1 MSQSFFAFHRLKRQ
15 LVARSTNPYYKGKYA
30 LVTDVTHFANFDR
43 VTETMQRAAE
53 CMPDAFYLHFKCET
67 ELPADI
73 VRVIPTILQSFNR
86 TRTMR
91 RARVS
96 GIRLCNL
103 VKLVTGWHYIS
114 DMVVSCAFDAV
125 ALAAG
130 LAEYSSLGA
139 HIMVRCDVPTPIARR
154 GERAMEQ
161 FAAGIIDKFWRRSRI
176 ARHCVRVAVEDVRKT
191 GVVLCFE
198 PLTVS
203 HIALLSYILNALT
216 AIKGLHVEVGRN
228 HRLIIG
234 KQPLWT
240 KDDYLVYP
248 AANIGANY
256 RYRRVAAFG
265 SFYHNPDYLLY

>member
-1 MSQSFFAFHRLKRQ
+1 MGQSYFHFQRLKRQ
-15 LVARSTNPYYKGKYA
+15 LVNRSTNPYYKGKFA
-30 LVTDVTHFANFDR
+30 LLTDVNHLACFDN
-43 VTETMQRAAE
+43 VTATMQRAAE
-53 CMPDAFYLHFKCET
+53 CMPDAYYLHFKCET
-67 ELPADI
+67 DAPADM

-103 VKLVTGWHYIS
+103 VNLSSGWHYVS

-130 LAEYSSLGA
+130 LAEFSSLGA
-139 HIMVRCDVPTPIARR
+139 HIMVRCDVPQLIAQR
-154 GERAMEQ
+154 GVKGMEQ
-161 FAAGIIDKFWRRSRI
+161 FAASIVDKFWRRTRI
-176 ARHCVRVAVEDVRKT
+176 ARHCVRVAIEDVSKY

-203 HIALLSYILNALT
+203 HIALLSYILNALSD
-216 AIKGLHVEVGRN
+216 IKGLHVEVGRN

-234 KQPLWT
+234 KRPLWV
-240 KDDYLVYP
+240 KDDYLVFP
-248 AANIGANY
+248 AANIGANF